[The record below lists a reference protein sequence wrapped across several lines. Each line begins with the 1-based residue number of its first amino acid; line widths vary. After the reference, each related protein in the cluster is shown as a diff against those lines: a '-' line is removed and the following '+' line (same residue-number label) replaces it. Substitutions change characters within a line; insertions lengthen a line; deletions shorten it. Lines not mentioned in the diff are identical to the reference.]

1 MDLPE
6 NWGLTT
12 VKRDDGKLDV
22 LGKADNGESYRVRT
36 TDHAEI
42 TETDIQELK
51 AADRESYSNRE
62 SGVRQFCRRL
72 AGDGESKRER
82 EESLF
87 LDDLT
92 EAAGP
97 VLRAGF
103 EQERATVGSSRRY
116 RQNYDSVFGG
126 N

>member
-62 SGVRQFCRRL
+62 SGARQFCRSL
-72 AGDGESKRER
+72 AGDGESKRAR

-87 LDDLT
+87 LDDIT

-97 VLRAGF
+97 VVRAGF
-103 EQERATVGSSRRY
+103 GQERAVVGTSRRY

>member
-6 NWGLTT
+6 NWGLST
-12 VKRDDGKLDV
+12 VKRDDGKLDI
-22 LGKADNGESYRVRT
+22 LGKADNGEPYRVRT

-62 SGVRQFCRRL
+62 SGVRQFCRSL

-87 LDDLT
+87 LDDMT

-97 VLRAGF
+97 VVRAGF
-103 EQERATVGSSRRY
+103 GQERATVGSSRRY